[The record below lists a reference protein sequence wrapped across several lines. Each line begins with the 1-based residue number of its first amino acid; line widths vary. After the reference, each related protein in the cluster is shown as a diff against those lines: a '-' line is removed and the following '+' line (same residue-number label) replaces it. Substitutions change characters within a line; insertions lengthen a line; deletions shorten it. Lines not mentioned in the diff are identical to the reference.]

1 MFKQITL
8 AIALSAALSSP
19 TFAHG
24 DDHCKDT
31 QLGGVMKE
39 MSDDLKSYV
48 GAFKRNDQALMQ
60 AQVAKLLNNTNKAK
74 DEIPLKLQKD
84 MSNMKGMDHSNMADM
99 PNMKGMDHS
108 NMVNMEGMD
117 HATHMQHMAYLE
129 SMDKLTQLF
138 NQLQNTT
145 SKNEVKA
152 ILGNIKQ
159 HIKKSHKTFRLN
171 CD

>member
-1 MFKQITL
+1 
-8 AIALSAALSSP
+8 
-19 TFAHG
+19 
-24 DDHCKDT
+24 
-31 QLGGVMKE
+31 
-39 MSDDLKSYV
+39 
-48 GAFKRNDQALMQ
+48 
-60 AQVAKLLNNTNKAK
+60 
-74 DEIPLKLQKD
+74 
-84 MSNMKGMDHSNMADM
+84 MDHSNMADM
-99 PNMKGMDHS
+99 PNMKAMDHS
-108 NMVNMEGMD
+108 NMANMEGMD